1 MPERKEIFDFVVI
14 RFEDGNIRE
23 TFLVGANQ
31 KAIQINGWILFN
43 GCSTVAWSELRKEL
57 FFHRLI
63 NTSAAERAV
72 WGVTPT
78 CCW

>member
-14 RFEDGNIRE
+14 RFEDGSIRE
-23 TFLVGANQ
+23 IFLVWANQ
-31 KAIQINGWILFN
+31 KAIQINGWILLN
-43 GCSTVAWSELRKEL
+43 GCSSVAWSELRKEL
-57 FFHRLI
+57 FFHGFI
-63 NTSAAERAV
+63 NTRAAERGV